1 MKTEQLSCPIHN
13 TLLWMSVHGMIES
26 VYVCREVGCNTRVVM
41 VGQEPN
47 LAVPVDASKNAD
59 MKI

>member
-1 MKTEQLSCPIHN
+1 MKTEQLSCPIHHK
-13 TLLWMSVHGMIES
+13 LLWMSVHGMIES

-41 VGQEPN
+41 VGDQPN
-47 LAVPVDASKNAD
+47 LTVSAD